1 MCVNVVLTGAN
12 GFIGKRLVE
21 TLALNPEINLTA
33 PVRSWVDVPDIK
45 VFEMESFGPNTNW
58 SEAVSN
64 QDFVIHTA
72 GYSSISKKMSLDE
85 FYKVNVLATLELAN
99 QAALAGVKRFI
110 FISSV
115 KVNGETTSLGRP
127 FTSKSEPN
135 PQNHYSIS
143 KWKAEIGLKKI
154 AKKTKMEI
162 VIIRSPLVYGPNVKG
177 NFLAML
183 NLIYKGVPLPFASIR
198 NKRSFIALDNL
209 VDLIITCIKH
219 PRAANQTFLASDGQD
234 VSTPELLEVFSKV
247 SGLSI
252 RLFPFPTSLLTFALT
267 VIGKRSISQRLFY
280 SLQVDIDSTCK
291 ILDWHPP
298 LSLSEGLSKCLM
310 D

>member
-12 GFIGKRLVE
+12 GFIGKRLAQ

-33 PVRSWVDVPDIK
+33 SVRSWVDIPDAK
-45 VFEMESFGPNTNW
+45 VVEVESLGLDTNW
-58 SEAVSN
+58 SEVISN
-64 QDFVIHTA
+64 QDVVIHTA

-85 FYKVNVLATLELAN
+85 FYKVNVSATLELAN

-110 FISSV
+110 FISSI
-115 KVNGETTSLGRP
+115 KVNGETTSLGKP
-127 FTSKSEPN
+127 FTSKCKPN

-143 KWKAEIGLKKI
+143 KWKAEIGLKKL

-177 NFLAML
+177 NFFAML
-183 NLIYKGVPLPFASIR
+183 NLIYKGVPLPFSSIR
-198 NKRSFIALDNL
+198 NKRSLIALDNL

-219 PRAANQTFLASDGQD
+219 PRAGNHTFLAGDGQD
-234 VSTPELLEVFSKV
+234 VSTPELLEVFSQV
-247 SGLSI
+247 AGLSI
-252 RLFPFPTSLLTFALT
+252 RLFPFPTSLLMFALT

-298 LSLSEGLSKCLM
+298 LSLEEGLSKCLV